1 VTHVLAVLL
10 LAVACALWALV
21 RLRAGEPEG
30 PGCREATLDCG
41 DCARAGPVDRAEG
54 VVAPLRR
61 DGDRRQVRRRT
72 VYHQGLP

>member
-1 VTHVLAVLL
+1 MTHVLAVLL

-21 RLRAGEPEG
+21 RHRAGESG
-30 PGCREATLDCG
+30 QPGCREATPDCG

-61 DGDRRQVRRRT
+61 GRRRNRVQRRT
-72 VYHQGLP
+72 VLH